1 MHPRQLYFVA
11 ILFLLVAGCKK
22 EYSYE
27 GGPGGFRK
35 CVGCEYLPLCDSSV
49 FVYVDSSNAI
59 DTLTGVVRVGTDT
72 SIDGTKYS
80 HVTGFAA
87 FPDGL
92 LYNCDGGNYKTIL
105 DISSFGI
112 NVDSIV
118 QALLQTIQLPIPIP
132 PGTIH
137 VPNQFKTSFLKTSLP
152 ANGSWKDTL
161 YNFGLPP
168 LFSITAGL
176 EYKIVEKNVQRSEFQ
191 KNFTN
196 VIHVSGKLYV
206 ASTLGNIPVP
216 GFSVDY
222 FFSKNVGIIEIQI
235 YNNNALTRST
245 KLWSYKL

>member
-1 MHPRQLYFVA
+1 MPLRKLYLVA
-11 ILFLLVAGCKK
+11 LLFLLLAGCKK

-27 GGPGGFRK
+27 GGEPYRK

-49 FVYVDSSNAI
+49 FVYVDSSNTI
-59 DTLTGVVRVGTDT
+59 DTLTGIVRVGTDT

-132 PGTIH
+132 PGAIQ
-137 VPNQFKTSFLKTSLP
+137 VPNQFKTFFLKTALP
-152 ANGSWKDTL
+152 ANGTWKDTL
-161 YNFGLPP
+161 FNFGLPP
-168 LFSITAGL
+168 LLSFTAGL
-176 EYKIVEKNVQRSEFQ
+176 EYRIVAKDVQRAEFQ

-196 VIHVSGKLYV
+196 VIHVSGKLFV
-206 ASTLGNIPVP
+206 ASTFGNIPVP
-216 GFSVDY
+216 GFMVDY
-222 FFSKNVGIIEIQI
+222 FFSKGVGIIEIQI
-235 YNNNALTRST
+235 GENGVMTRQT
-245 KLWSYKL
+245 RLWSYKL